1 MEDDLN
7 ETWRIQYDEDRSIV
21 EYTFDYHAEGS
32 DAASEWY
39 FCDEVSAP
47 SRVQELAL
55 HEAYEEGADKIIG
68 ARLVQMVVLTCCSNG
83 GEHYTVLVPAATTA

>member
-1 MEDDLN
+1 VEDGLN

-55 HEAYEEGADKIIG
+55 HEEGADKIIG
-68 ARLVQMVVLTCCSNG
+68 ARLVQMVVLTCRADD
-83 GEHYTVLVPAATTA
+83 GEHYTVLVPVP

>member
-1 MEDDLN
+1 MN

-68 ARLVQMVVLTCCSNG
+68 ARLVQMVVLTCRADD
-83 GEHYTVLVPAATTA
+83 GEHTVLVPAATTA

>member
-1 MEDDLN
+1 MN

-55 HEAYEEGADKIIG
+55 HEEGADKIIG
-68 ARLVQMVVLTCCSNG
+68 ARLVQMVVLTCRADD
-83 GEHYTVLVPAATTA
+83 GEHYTVLVPVP

>member
-1 MEDDLN
+1 M
-7 ETWRIQYDEDRSIV
+7 QYDEDRSIV

-32 DAASEWY
+32 DAASEWN
-39 FCDEVSAP
+39 FCDEFSAAAP

-68 ARLVQMVVLTCCSNG
+68 ARLVQMVVLTCRADD